1 MQLNDKN
8 THDILPIQVV
18 ITSKSFKNQIY
29 DNDRDGKDVWLK
41 RISIS
46 LPQRSAIIGI

>member
-29 DNDRDGKDVWLK
+29 DNDWDGKDVWLK
-41 RISIS
+41 GYHYFTST
-46 LPQRSAIIGI
+46 GILLL